1 MVSQEEPENLTIDVD
16 PRYLEIPENQH
27 PPNLMGGVAQV
38 MHGIE
43 QDTMDIG
50 CMLVRVAE
58 NPSCVMNNEKQ
69 DYLLRSMG
77 IL

>member
-27 PPNLMGGVAQV
+27 PPNLMGGVARV
-38 MHGIE
+38 MHGVE
-43 QDTMDIG
+43 PDTMDIG

-58 NPSCVMNNEKQ
+58 NPSCVMNYEKQ
-69 DYLLRSMG
+69 VYLLSSMG